1 MPPPR
6 PTLRTGHPVWLPT
19 RAADRG
25 PRYPRLSGSHRADVA
40 IVGGGITGAIAAL
53 RFAEAGVD
61 AIVLEAGVIGRGS
74 TAASSALL
82 LQEPDTGL
90 AALSERYGRA
100 RATRI
105 WRLSRDAARDLIAL
119 LERLPAPTATARRDT
134 IYYTTDADGVA
145 SLQREYAARC
155 RAGFEATW
163 LTPRALRVDAG
174 IPARAGIRT
183 HGNAACD
190 PLRAC
195 EAVMREAARTG
206 ARVFERSTVRRIE
219 SRRGAAGARGVG
231 GSGGVR
237 IRAGDGVVE
246 ARQVVIATGYATR
259 QFRPLAGRFHLVRTY
274 VAATAALDARTRREI
289 GLADVLLWDT
299 RRPYHYARWTADHRL
314 LLGGADRPIRGGQRP
329 AARLASAVAEIRAH
343 FERLLPA
350 LGDVA
355 IELAWEG
362 RFANT
367 PDSLPYVGPH
377 RRYPNHAFALGY
389 GGNGM
394 TFGSLAGRL
403 LVEQWQGIAN
413 EDHALFGFD
422 R

>member
-6 PTLRTGHPVWLPT
+6 PTLRTGEPVWLPP
-19 RAADRG
+19 RAAHRA
-25 PRYPRLSGSHRADVA
+25 PRYPRLTGVHRADVA

-61 AIVLEAGVIGRGS
+61 AVVLEADRIGHGS

-82 LQEPDTGL
+82 LQEPDARL
-90 AALSERYGRA
+90 SALSERYGQATA
-100 RATRI
+100 RRI
-105 WRLSRDAARDLIAL
+105 WRLSHDAARDLIAL
-119 LERLPAPTATARRDT
+119 LERLSTPAAISRRDT
-134 IYYTTDADGVA
+134 IYYTTDADDVA
-145 SLQREYAARC
+145 PLHREYVARC
-155 RAGFEATW
+155 RAGFDATW

-183 HGNAACD
+183 RGSAQCD
-190 PLRAC
+190 PFRAC
-195 EAVMREAARTG
+195 EGVIARGG
-206 ARVFERSTVRRIE
+206 ARRRARVRANRRCGGSSRGE
-219 SRRGAAGARGVG
+219 AGAGSARPRPHRRRCRRGAAG
-231 GSGGVR
+231 
-237 IRAGDGVVE
+237 GD
-246 ARQVVIATGYATR
+246 RDR
-259 QFRPLAGRFHLVRTY
+259 LR
-274 VAATAALDARTRREI
+274 DAP
-289 GLADVLLWDT
+289 V
-299 RRPYHYARWTADHRL
+299 
-314 LLGGADRPIRGGQRP
+314 P
-329 AARLASAVAEIRAH
+329 AARRPLPARAHLRRGDAAARRAARARDRPRRRPAVGHAAPVPLRALDRRPSPAARRRRSADPRAVRAAAARLSTAVAGIRGH

-355 IELAWEG
+355 IADAWEG

-377 RRYPNHAFALGY
+377 RRYPGHAFALGY

-403 LVEQWQGIAN
+403 LVEQWQGVASK
-413 EDHALFGFD
+413 DHALFTFD

>member
-6 PTLRTGHPVWLPT
+6 PTLRTGEPVWLPPRVAR
-19 RAADRG
+19 RA
-25 PRYPRLSGSHRADVA
+25 PRYPRLTGVHRADVA

-61 AIVLEAGVIGRGS
+61 AVVLEADRIGHGS

-82 LQEPDTGL
+82 LQEPDAGL
-90 AALSERYGRA
+90 SALSERYGRA
-100 RATRI
+100 TARRI
-105 WRLSRDAARDLIAL
+105 WRLSYDAARDLIAL
-119 LERLPAPTATARRDT
+119 LERLPTPTAITRRDT
-134 IYYTTDADGVA
+134 IYYTTDADDV
-145 SLQREYAARC
+145 SPLHREFVARC

-183 HGNAACD
+183 SGSAQCD
-190 PLRAC
+190 PFRAC
-195 EAVMREAARTG
+195 EGVMGEAARAG
-206 ARVFERSTVRRIE
+206 VRVFEQSPARRIE
-219 SRRGAAGARGVG
+219 WRRG
-231 GSGGVR
+231 GSGVRRVGVHT
-237 IRAGDGVVE
+237 GGGVVE

-259 QFRPLAGRFHLVRTY
+259 QFRPLAGRFQLVRTY
-274 VAATAALDARTRREI
+274 VAATPPLDARARREV
-289 GLADVLLWDT
+289 GLADVLLWNT
-299 RRPYHYARWTADHRL
+299 RRPYDYARWTADHRL
-314 LLGGADRPIRGGQRP
+314 LLGGADRPIGGGPGP
-329 AARLASAVAEIRAH
+329 AGRLSTAVAGIRAH
-343 FERLLPA
+343 FEQLLPA

-355 IELAWEG
+355 ITHAWEG

-377 RRYPNHAFALGY
+377 RRYPGHAFALGY

-403 LVEQWQGIAN
+403 LVEQWQGVASK
-413 EDHALFGFD
+413 DHALFTFY